1 MLSDTRSSDHGG
13 VAMPRLHELKTGDFA
28 TIEKLEGDPA
38 LIQRLY
44 EIGLL
49 EGDTIEVLGFAPM
62 GDPIEIRVGFT
73 RLSLR
78 NNEAAAIT
86 VQPRV

>member
-1 MLSDTRSSDHGG
+1 
-13 VAMPRLHELKTGDFA
+13 MPQLHELKTGDCA
-28 TIEKLEGDPA
+28 VIEKLDGDPA

-49 EGDTIEVLGFAPM
+49 EGDTLEVLGFAPM
-62 GDPIEIRVGFT
+62 GDPIEIRVGST

-86 VQPRV
+86 VSPRV

>member
-1 MLSDTRSSDHGG
+1 
-13 VAMPRLHELKTGDFA
+13 MPRLHELKKGDFA

-49 EGDTIEVLGFAPM
+49 EGDTLEVLGFAPM
-62 GDPIEIRVGFT
+62 GDPIEIRVGST